1 MVHDLFEERKNK
13 QGKGT
18 QAYYILENPPRNFM
32 QQITELCDAMRN
44 WPKRCVILGA
54 EGSQWPFMLG

>member
-1 MVHDLFEERKNK
+1 MVNDLFEERTNA

-18 QAYYILENPPRNFM
+18 KEYHVLENPPHNCM
-32 QQITELCDAMRN
+32 QQINELCDAMRN

-54 EGSQWPFMLG
+54 DGSQWPFMLG